1 MTEAQL
7 ISQHIAAKG
16 VTRCP
21 PAYAAPVQ
29 GAGPVVISDAIKAAT
44 IAADEGQMGFRRYP
58 QKHSPERKRKER
70 ERLNLTNE
78 LRRDAAQRINEAFV
92 AEYLA
97 DPGFAMLQ
105 FLADREKVT
114 VDGMRYR
121 LKRGGISREYLA
133 MGYRMRKALSEKQIR
148 NEKIA
153 EMLDKG
159 IDLEFIMAAF
169 DVNKRLVYRIAKAH
183 REACQTRIDPCP
195 FSAAS
200 PVT

>member
-44 IAADEGQMGFRRYP
+44 IAADEGKKGFRRYP

-78 LRRDAAQRINEAFV
+78 LRREAAQRINEAFV
-92 AEYLA
+92 AEYLV

-105 FLADREKVT
+105 FLADREKCT
-114 VDGMRYR
+114 VDSMRYR
-121 LKRGGISREYLA
+121 LKRGGIQKQYLA
-133 MGYRMRKALSEKQIR
+133 MGYRIKKGLSEKESRNKKIMALLDKGEKQDRIALKIGVTKRVVRYVASLYKYMRKAEI
-148 NEKIA
+148 N
-153 EMLDKG
+153 D
-159 IDLEFIMAAF
+159 AF
-169 DVNKRLVYRIAKAH
+169 D
-183 REACQTRIDPCP
+183 CQI
-195 FSAAS
+195 
-200 PVT
+200 